1 LHAVALTSA
10 LASQNSADM
19 SKIAFLGTG
28 LLGSGFVKGLRS
40 KGHEVTVWNRTAG
53 KAQELVA
60 LGATVASTPAEAVAG
75 VDRVHLCLSA
85 DSAVEEVLAQVLPV
99 VPRTTPILDHSTTS
113 PALTAE
119 RGARLAEL
127 GQAFLDAPVFMSP
140 AAAVKC
146 AGIMMCSGP
155 RQVFDQIQAEVA
167 TMTGELWYVG
177 DEWQRAAGLK
187 LLGNSMLFSIAAG
200 LADVLTIAAGCGLS
214 PDDAME
220 VLGKL
225 KPGGALEIRGKK
237 MAAGDYSASFELTMA
252 RKDMGLML
260 EAVGDLPA
268 PMLRAI
274 AERSDELIAE
284 GHGSKDLGVL
294 AIGAVPAQA

>member
-1 LHAVALTSA
+1 MA
-10 LASQNSADM
+10 ASQKSAAM
-19 SKIAFLGTG
+19 SKIAFLGAG

-40 KGHEVTVWNRTAG
+40 KGHDVTVWNRTAG
-53 KAQELVA
+53 KAQELEA
-60 LGATVASTPAEAVAG
+60 LGARAAATPQEAIADA
-75 VDRVHLCLSA
+75 DRVHLCLSA
-85 DSAVEEVLAQVLPV
+85 DAAVEDVLAAILPSL
-99 VPRTTPILDHSTTS
+99 PRTTPLLDHSTTS

-119 RGARLAEL
+119 RGARLTEL

-140 AAAVKC
+140 AAAARG

-155 RQVFDQIQAEVA
+155 RQLFDQIQAEVA

-177 DEWQRAAGLK
+177 AEWQRAAGLK
-187 LLGNSMLFSIAAG
+187 LLGNSMLFSVAAG
-200 LADVLTIAAGCGLS
+200 LADVLSIAAGCGLS

-225 KPGGALEIRGKK
+225 KPGGTLEIRGKK

-260 EAVGDLPA
+260 EALGELPA

-274 AERSDELIAE
+274 AARADELIAK
-284 GHGSKDLGVL
+284 GHGAQDLGVL
-294 AIGAVPAQA
+294 AIDAVPPKA